1 MRFFPVALLGLAA
14 VATAEVSTWNDV
26 VGNVP
31 QCMNK
36 CLNDF
41 YTKSGFEDECG
52 NPNSASVDCL
62 CGVKDSF
69 SDVKDAGKEL
79 SSCISNGCSSSDL
92 SDASSQLSEFQSRL
106 TDIMDQCT
114 KKGKLLAHLLL
125 PFISWGEMI
134 EG

>member
-1 MRFFPVALLGLAA
+1 MRFFPVALVGLATVA
-14 VATAEVSTWNDV
+14 VAEVSTWKDV

-36 CLNDF
+36 CLDDF
-41 YTKSGFEDECG
+41 YTKSGFKDECG
-52 NPNSASVDCL
+52 SPSSATVDCL

-79 SSCISNGCSSSDL
+79 SSCISNGCSTSDL
-92 SDASSQLSEFQSRL
+92 SDASSQVSEFQSRL
-106 TDIMDQCT
+106 TDVMDQCT

-125 PFISWGEMI
+125 PFISAREVV